1 MDQLVDGDCAARRHV
16 RRTPAVS
23 LSVMSTEVAPE
34 RFAEL
39 VSDALDDVPVQFTT
53 LMDNIAVLIDD
64 DSPPGDRFGEYV
76 GVPLTARGMN
86 YTSTL
91 PDRIVLFRQTICAY
105 CYSEEDVRR
114 QVAVTVVHEIAHH
127 FGIDDDRLHEL
138 GWG

>member
-1 MDQLVDGDCAARRHV
+1 MV
-16 RRTPAVS
+16 
-23 LSVMSTEVAPE
+23 STEVPPE

-39 VSDALDDVPVQFTT
+39 VSDALDDVPVEFTR
-53 LMDNIAVLIDD
+53 LMDNIAVLVDD

-86 YTSTL
+86 YTSML
-91 PDRIVLFRQTICAY
+91 PDRIVLFRQTICAH
-105 CYSEEDVRR
+105 CDNEDEVRR

>member
-1 MDQLVDGDCAARRHV
+1 
-16 RRTPAVS
+16 
-23 LSVMSTEVAPE
+23 MSTEVTPE

-39 VSDALDDVPVQFTT
+39 VSDALDDVPVQFTE
-53 LMDNIAVLIDD
+53 LMDNIAVLVDD

-76 GVPLTARGMN
+76 GVPLTARGIN

-91 PDRIVLFRQTICAY
+91 PDRIVLFRQTICSY
-105 CYSEEDVRR
+105 CRSEDDVRR

-127 FGIDDDRLHEL
+127 FGIGDARLHEL